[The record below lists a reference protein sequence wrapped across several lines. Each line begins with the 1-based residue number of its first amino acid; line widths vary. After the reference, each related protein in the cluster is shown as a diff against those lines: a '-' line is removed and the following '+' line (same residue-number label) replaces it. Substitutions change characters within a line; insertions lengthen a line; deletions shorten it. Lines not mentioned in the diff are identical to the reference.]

1 MSSRRMPIGAPW
13 IALPVVIG
21 IAVALWQ
28 VGGWGGDATARHAVT
43 IALLALSLY
52 AAGCAAFAARSA
64 RDRDRTAW
72 AVLALGLVVWGCGY
86 AIWAFYVNVVD
97 LQGIPASAPYFYF
110 AFTVLTTLAI
120 ALFPTGWA
128 RESRLRLVLDGLTV
142 AVCLLLLLWIISLR
156 SIYTNIH
163 DAGAALQILLVP
175 LGDLI
180 LVTIAVLVLVRG
192 EARHRGVLWSFM
204 GAIGMVVVT
213 RAAFAYAIAHGT
225 FETGG
230 LVDVG
235 WVAAM
240 VLFACAALLSRQVAP
255 PPKPAVRMSP
265 QSSLWL
271 PYVPLLLAGTVGP
284 ALVMSGLERILVPI
298 IMVVVCLRQSI
309 AAWDHR
315 RLLAAAADQALRDPL
330 TGLAN
335 RTLFNDRL
343 RHAMMLRQRDDRSVA
358 VVSVDLDDFKL
369 VNDSLGHPAADA
381 MLVQVG
387 ERIIE
392 CVRPGDTVARVGGD
406 EFAVLLEGR
415 ADQSHLVAERVAAAF
430 SQPFTIDGETML
442 VRPSIGIAVAH
453 TDEPDLTPEVLRK
466 RADIA
471 MYAAKRA
478 RSASLYS
485 FSEDMTLAD
494 PDLIELSD
502 RVPQRPLGDGAAQV
516 RLLGELRQAVDRR
529 ELDLVYQPKFDL
541 RTHRIVGLEALLRW
555 PHPLLGVL
563 RPDHFIS
570 LVRQHGLMRPVTDL
584 VLTKALDDVQ
594 RWLALGVAMP
604 VAVNMFAPFLRDAK
618 LPDALWEALRERGLP
633 AELLTVEVT
642 EDLALEDVAQV
653 TAVLRR
659 IREHGIRV
667 AIDDFGSGYSALCYL
682 RDLPIDEV
690 KLDRQ
695 FISSVTEDARA
706 AAVVRA
712 VIDLTRDLGLTVVAE
727 GIEDATTADW
737 LREHGCDVGQ
747 GYHLGRP
754 VAASVIAAQIGI
766 PAG

>member
-1 MSSRRMPIGAPW
+1 
-13 IALPVVIG
+13 
-21 IAVALWQ
+21 
-28 VGGWGGDATARHAVT
+28 
-43 IALLALSLY
+43 
-52 AAGCAAFAARSA
+52 
-64 RDRDRTAW
+64 
-72 AVLALGLVVWGCGY
+72 
-86 AIWAFYVNVVD
+86 
-97 LQGIPASAPYFYF
+97 
-110 AFTVLTTLAI
+110 
-120 ALFPTGWA
+120 
-128 RESRLRLVLDGLTV
+128 
-142 AVCLLLLLWIISLR
+142 
-156 SIYTNIH
+156 
-163 DAGAALQILLVP
+163 
-175 LGDLI
+175 
-180 LVTIAVLVLVRG
+180 VLVLVRG

-204 GAIGMVVVT
+204 GAIGLVVVT
-213 RAAFAYAIAHGT
+213 RAAFAYTIAHET

-230 LVDVG
+230 PVDAG

-284 ALVMSGLERILVPI
+284 ALIMSGLERILVPI
-298 IMVVVCLRQSI
+298 IVVVVCLRQSI
-309 AAWDHR
+309 AAWDNR

-381 MLVQVG
+381 LLVQVG
-387 ERIIE
+387 RRIIG

-406 EFAVLLEGR
+406 EFALLLEGR
-415 ADQSHLVAERVAAAF
+415 ADQSHLVGERVAAAF
-430 SQPFTIDGETML
+430 GEPFTIDGETML

-478 RSASLYS
+478 RSANLYS
-485 FSEDMTLAD
+485 FSADMTLAD

-502 RVPQRPLGDGAAQV
+502 RVPQRPIGEGAAQV
-516 RLLGELRQAVDRR
+516 RLLGELREAVDRR

-541 RTHRIVGLEALLRW
+541 RTNRIVGLEALLRW

-570 LVRQHGLMRPVTDL
+570 LVRQHGLMRPVTNL
-584 VLTKALDDVQ
+584 VLNKALDDVQ

-618 LPDALWEALRERGLP
+618 LPDALCDALRERGLP
-633 AELLTVEVT
+633 AQLLTVEVT

-659 IREHGIRV
+659 IREYGIRV

-706 AAVVRA
+706 ASVVRA
-712 VIDLTRDLGLTVVAE
+712 VIDLTQDLGLTVVAE

-754 VAASVIAAQIGI
+754 VAASKIAEQIGI
-766 PAG
+766 PAE

>member
-1 MSSRRMPIGAPW
+1 MPIGAPW

-43 IALLALSLY
+43 IALLALSVY

-97 LQGIPASAPYFYF
+97 LQGIPSAAPYFYF
-110 AFTVLTTLAI
+110 AFTMLTTLAI

-142 AVCLLLLLWIISLR
+142 AVCLLLLLWIISLH
-156 SIYTNIH
+156 SVYANIH
-163 DAGAALQILLVP
+163 DAGAALQVLLVP
-175 LGDLI
+175 FGDLI

-213 RAAFAYAIAHGT
+213 RAAFAYTIADGT

-230 LVDVG
+230 PVDIG
-235 WVAAM
+235 WVLAM

-284 ALVMSGLERILVPI
+284 ALIMSGLERILVPI

-309 AAWDHR
+309 AAWDNR

-387 ERIIE
+387 ERIIG

-406 EFAVLLEGR
+406 EFALLLEGR

-430 SQPFTIDGETML
+430 GQPFTIDGETML

-604 VAVNMFAPFLRDAK
+604 VAVNMFAPFLRDVK
-618 LPDALWEALRERGLP
+618 LPDALCEALRERGLP

-712 VIDLTRDLGLTVVAE
+712 VIDLTKDLGLTVVAE
-727 GIEDATTADW
+727 GIEDATTANW

>member
-1 MSSRRMPIGAPW
+1 MSSRRIPHGAPW

-28 VGGWGGDATARHAVT
+28 VCGWGGAAVARDAVT
-43 IALLALSLY
+43 VALLALSLY

-72 AVLALGLVVWGCGY
+72 AVLTLGLLVWGCGY
-86 AIWAFYVNVVD
+86 AIWAFCVNVVD
-97 LQGIPASAPYFYF
+97 LQGIPSVAPYFYF
-110 AFTVLTTLAI
+110 AFTMLTTVAI

-156 SIYTNIH
+156 SVYANVH
-163 DAGAALQILLVP
+163 DAGAALQILLIP

-213 RAAFAYAIAHGT
+213 RAGFAYAISHGT

-255 PPKPAVRMSP
+255 PPKPAARVSP

-284 ALVMSGLERILVPI
+284 ALIMSGLERILVPI
-298 IMVVVCLRQSI
+298 IMVVVCTRQSI
-309 AAWDHR
+309 AAWDNR

-387 ERIIE
+387 ERIIG

-406 EFAVLLEGR
+406 EFALLLEGR
-415 ADQSHLVAERVAAAF
+415 ADQSLLVAERVAAAF
-430 SQPFTIDGETML
+430 GDPFTIDGETML
-442 VRPSIGIAVAH
+442 VRPSTGIAVAQA
-453 TDEPDLTPEVLRK
+453 DEADLTPEALRK

-478 RSASLYS
+478 RSGSLYS
-485 FSEDMTLAD
+485 FSADMTLAD

-516 RLLGELRQAVDRR
+516 RLLGELRQAVERR
-529 ELDLVYQPKFDL
+529 ELDLVYQPKVDL
-541 RTHRIVGLEALLRW
+541 RTNRIVGLEALLRW

-584 VLTKALDDVQ
+584 VLNKALDDVQ

-618 LPDALWEALRERGLP
+618 LPDTLCDALRERGLP

-642 EDLALEDVAQV
+642 EDLALDDVAQV
-653 TAVLRR
+653 TAVLVR

-712 VIDLTRDLGLTVVAE
+712 VIDLTKDLGLTVVAE
-727 GIEDATTADW
+727 GIEDATTANW

-754 VAASVIAAQIGI
+754 VAASAIAAQIGI
-766 PAG
+766 SAG